1 MNDLDETDIDAALE
15 DARGHHQAGRL
26 AEAETLYRRVLD
38 AQPRAAAVL
47 SKLAAALA
55 GQGKLD
61 DALEALGRAL
71 DIDPDLV
78 EAHNNLGSVQ
88 QIRGDLE
95 DAARSYGRALAID
108 PGHASAHVNLGHV
121 LKRQGKLEDAI
132 VSYRRALVIDPG
144 FAEAHNGL
152 GVSLLVQGKPE
163 EAAVSFEN
171 ALKIN
176 PQHAEAH
183 NNLGNVLRNQG
194 RLDEAVA
201 SIQRALA
208 LAPDLVEAHI
218 NLGNA
223 RKSQR
228 RVDDAAEAYT
238 RALSL
243 DPANPEAHWNFAQVL
258 LLMGRLGEGW
268 AEYAWR
274 TKCEEFRA
282 VNWNFK
288 QPLWNGS
295 DLNGRTVLF
304 YAEQGFGDT
313 IQFLRYLPMV
323 AAQGTDKGTDKG
335 GEVILQCPPQLTRL
349 FEASPAA
356 DGIQL
361 VTEIGDTPFDLQAPL
376 HGLPGIFAT
385 TLDTIPAD
393 VPYLRPPGD
402 TPPALE
408 TSGGFKVGLVWAGN
422 PKHKNDANRSIDFE
436 RFTPLLDMESVD
448 FYSLQVGERGG
459 DIRNN
464 QALGGLEG
472 KIVDLG
478 QDLGDFAATAA
489 AIGQLDLV
497 ITVDTSVAHLTGA
510 LGAPVWTLLP
520 WVPDWRW
527 LLNRDDSPWY
537 PTMRL
542 FRQQTAGDW
551 DAVIG
556 EVVAALG
563 DQAAG
568 GSRQP
573 QTGTGRK
580 FVAEIPFKYNFL
592 RYNQYGVLK
601 AHWPLKFCL
610 LFLCRHML
618 LLIALVAMGF
628 RGGGGP
634 EMTYLTPLLDKAFII
649 SDLPALAVFY
659 LIGARRPESKDLY
672 RWIWRN
678 GRALILASVA
688 MYLGIVTLRNGLVLS
703 NYAAVEWVMIAGNAV
718 VAFYAWRSQFIRDLF
733 NEFPPPPG
741 EEEEAE
747 PES

>member
-15 DARGHHQAGRL
+15 DARDHHQAGRL
-26 AEAETLYRRVLD
+26 SEAETLYRQVLD
-38 AQPRAAAVL
+38 AQPRAAEVL

-61 DALEALGRAL
+61 DAGEALGRAL

-78 EAHNNLGSVQ
+78 EAHNNLGTVQ

-108 PGHASAHVNLGHV
+108 PSHASAHVNLGHV

-152 GVSLLVQGKPE
+152 GVSLLVQGKSE
-163 EAAVSFEN
+163 EAAVSFAN
-171 ALKIN
+171 ALKIS

-218 NLGNA
+218 NLGNT

-228 RVDDAAEAYT
+228 RVDDAAEAYR

-258 LLMGRLGEGW
+258 LLVGRLREGW

-288 QPLWNGS
+288 QPLWDGS
-295 DLNGRTVLF
+295 DLGGRTVLL

-323 AAQGTDKGTDKG
+323 AAPGTDKG
-335 GEVILQCPPQLTRL
+335 GDVILQCPPPLPRL
-349 FEASPAA
+349 FEAAPAA

-361 VTEIGDTPFDLQAPL
+361 VTKIGDTPFDLQAPL
-376 HGLPGIFAT
+376 HGLPGLFAT
-385 TLDTIPAD
+385 TLYTIPAD

-422 PKHKNDANRSIDFE
+422 SKHKNDANRSVGFE
-436 RFTPLLDMESVD
+436 RFQPLLDIKGVD
-448 FYSLQVGERGG
+448 FYSLQVGERSR
-459 DIRNN
+459 DIG
-464 QALGGLEG
+464 APGLSGLDG
-472 KIVDLG
+472 KISDLG
-478 QDLGDFAATAA
+478 KDLGDFADTAA
-489 AIGQLDLV
+489 AVGQLDLV
-497 ITVDTSVAHLTGA
+497 ITVDTSVAHLAGA
-510 LGAPVWTLLP
+510 LGTPVWTLLP

-527 LLNRDDSPWY
+527 LLDRDDSPWY

-542 FRQQTAGDW
+542 FRQPAAGDW
-551 DAVIG
+551 DAVID
-556 EVVAALG
+556 EVGAALR
-563 DQAAG
+563 DQVEG
-568 GSRQP
+568 GS
-573 QTGTGRK
+573 
-580 FVAEIPFKYNFL
+580 
-592 RYNQYGVLK
+592 
-601 AHWPLKFCL
+601 
-610 LFLCRHML
+610 
-618 LLIALVAMGF
+618 
-628 RGGGGP
+628 
-634 EMTYLTPLLDKAFII
+634 
-649 SDLPALAVFY
+649 
-659 LIGARRPESKDLY
+659 
-672 RWIWRN
+672 
-678 GRALILASVA
+678 
-688 MYLGIVTLRNGLVLS
+688 
-703 NYAAVEWVMIAGNAV
+703 
-718 VAFYAWRSQFIRDLF
+718 
-733 NEFPPPPG
+733 
-741 EEEEAE
+741 
-747 PES
+747 

>member
-15 DARGHHQAGRL
+15 DARDHHQAGRL
-26 AEAETLYRRVLD
+26 SEAETLYRQVLD
-38 AQPRAAAVL
+38 AQPRAAEVL

-61 DALEALGRAL
+61 DAGDTLGRAL

-78 EAHNNLGSVQ
+78 EAHNNLGTVQ

-108 PGHASAHVNLGHV
+108 PGQASAHVNLGHV

-152 GVSLLVQGKPE
+152 GVSFLVQGKPE
-163 EAAVSFEN
+163 EATVSFV
-171 ALKIN
+171 
-176 PQHAEAH
+176 HAEAH
-183 NNLGNVLRNQG
+183 NNLGTVLRNQG
-194 RLDEAVA
+194 RLGEAVA

-228 RVDDAAEAYT
+228 RVDDAAEAYR

-243 DPANPEAHWNFAQVL
+243 DPTNPEAHWNFAQVL
-258 LLMGRLGEGW
+258 LLMGRLREGW

-288 QPLWNGS
+288 QPLWDGS
-295 DLNGRTVLF
+295 DLEGRTVLL

-323 AAQGTDKGTDKG
+323 TAQGPDKG
-335 GEVILQCPPQLTRL
+335 GDVILQCPSPLTRL
-349 FEASPAA
+349 FETAPAA

-361 VTEIGDTPFDLQAPL
+361 VTKIGDLLPPFDCHIPL
-376 HGLPGIFAT
+376 LELPRLFGT

-393 VPYLRPPGD
+393 VPYLAAEEDRV
-402 TPPALE
+402 ALWR
-408 TSGGFKVGLVWAGN
+408 SRIGGEGFQVGIAWQGN
-422 PKHKNDANRSIDFE
+422 PSYKSDRVRSIPLRFFE
-436 RFTPLLDMESVD
+436 PLSKIPGVRLI
-448 FYSLQVGERGG
+448 SLQKHDGLDQLKDLPPDMTVE
-459 DIRNN
+459 
-464 QALGGLEG
+464 ALS
-472 KIVDLG
+472 D
-478 QDLGDFAATAA
+478 DFDDGPDAFIDTAA
-489 AIGQLDLV
+489 VMTGLDLI
-497 ITVDTSVAHLTGA
+497 ITSDTAVPHLAGA
-510 LGAPVWTLLP
+510 LGTPVWTLLP

-542 FRQQTAGDW
+542 FRQPAAGDW

-556 EVVAALG
+556 EVGAALR
-563 DQAAG
+563 DQFEG
-568 GSRQP
+568 GS
-573 QTGTGRK
+573 
-580 FVAEIPFKYNFL
+580 
-592 RYNQYGVLK
+592 
-601 AHWPLKFCL
+601 
-610 LFLCRHML
+610 
-618 LLIALVAMGF
+618 
-628 RGGGGP
+628 
-634 EMTYLTPLLDKAFII
+634 
-649 SDLPALAVFY
+649 
-659 LIGARRPESKDLY
+659 
-672 RWIWRN
+672 
-678 GRALILASVA
+678 
-688 MYLGIVTLRNGLVLS
+688 
-703 NYAAVEWVMIAGNAV
+703 
-718 VAFYAWRSQFIRDLF
+718 
-733 NEFPPPPG
+733 
-741 EEEEAE
+741 
-747 PES
+747 